1 MIWLGGFDSAED
13 EFWKGRVSSTTV
25 AVEGVCSAEGVKQ
38 PNQFDLWASQPW
50 DQLGSA
56 DNIKE
61 PSQELGCAG
70 SHQ

>member
-38 PNQFDLWASQPW
+38 PNQFGL
-50 DQLGSA
+50 
-56 DNIKE
+56 
-61 PSQELGCAG
+61 
-70 SHQ
+70 